1 MNMPIVSIHQDHVVA
16 ASFDVAT
23 YFDKRHDNVIRAIE
37 NLKEECEPD
46 YWQLNFE
53 VSFNEVKM
61 PKGGMRKQPFY
72 RMTKDGFTLLVM
84 GFTGKAALKFK
95 IDYINAFNQMAAMLQ
110 QQPLP
115 ENTLKIGAVV
125 RLISGGP
132 QMNIGQLLY
141 NDHGIVDQA
150 EVIWFKQERM
160 YKERLPVACLKP
172 VDHAKQL
179 QQFWDQVYQYGISHL
194 NHSKFA
200 NQIALNINQ
209 LRVCLKN
216 LPPHQELEELLKT
229 SSGMFPRFYAANI
242 EIYSAHE
249 GKWLRCFLFELQKPV
264 LEHTQNTGLLCDK

>member
-1 MNMPIVSIHQDHVVA
+1 MNMPVVSIHQDEVVA
-16 ASFDVAT
+16 VSLDVAS
-23 YFDKRHDNVIRAIE
+23 YFGKRHSDVLRAID
-37 NLKEECEPD
+37 NLDCPD
-46 YWQLNFE
+46 DFTERNFA
-53 VSFNEVKM
+53 VCFQNNDLQNGK
-61 PKGGMRKQPFY
+61 PQRFY

-216 LPPHQELEELLKT
+216 LPPRQELEELLKT